1 MGVGKPGVWCQHV
14 FAIQISRI
22 PATGFVS
29 LLDSSPTIAA
39 HLMVV
44 NQFTRP
50 GRATCIYQVSPRQ
63 FWLFSVGFLL
73 QIPHSPKGRPKKKSP
88 PQRCNCRPSAAL
100 AALAPLGAA
109 LTYRGGSN
117 FSAAA
122 GGGWMGWMGWDRWDD
137 HPSIPGHSR
146 SIPL

>member
-1 MGVGKPGVWCQHV
+1 MCSLGVGERGVWCQHV

-50 GRATCIYQVSPRQ
+50 GRATCIYQVTPRQ

-73 QIPHSPKGRPKKKSP
+73 QIPHSPKGRPKKNSP

-100 AALAPLGAA
+100 AALAAAPRTEPLRLG
-109 LTYRGGSN
+109 LGGVGPL
-117 FSAAA
+117 A
-122 GGGWMGWMGWDRWDD
+122 
-137 HPSIPGHSR
+137 PSPWTVSWI
-146 SIPL
+146 

>member
-1 MGVGKPGVWCQHV
+1 LGVGKPGVWCQHV

-29 LLDSSPTIAA
+29 LLDSAPTIAA

-100 AALAPLGAA
+100 AALAAAPRTEPLRLGLGGLGPLAPSPWTDE
-109 LTYRGGSN
+109 LTVS
-117 FSAAA
+117 
-122 GGGWMGWMGWDRWDD
+122 
-137 HPSIPGHSR
+137 
-146 SIPL
+146 

>member
-1 MGVGKPGVWCQHV
+1 MCPLGVGKPGVWCQHV

-63 FWLFSVGFLL
+63 FWLFSAGFLL

-100 AALAPLGAA
+100 TALAAAPRTEPLRLGLGGLGPLAPSPWTDE
-109 LTYRGGSN
+109 LTVS
-117 FSAAA
+117 
-122 GGGWMGWMGWDRWDD
+122 
-137 HPSIPGHSR
+137 
-146 SIPL
+146 